1 MDYQSVIGALA
12 AHYWGEQNHALSTPG
27 KELRFGAKG
36 SKSVDLAKATWFDH
50 EADKGGGAADLVKFM
65 EPGMSVADRLEQFG
79 LPKQADKPRR
89 ETVWDYVDEQGE
101 IRYQVVRIDQGG
113 QKTYRQ
119 RQVTANGTVW
129 NMAGVIPLPYRL
141 PEIVASTLPIFICE
155 GEKAAD
161 AIANLGLVATTNHGG
176 AGKWA
181 PALNDHF
188 RGRHV
193 VILPDNDAPGERH
206 ARTVADALTGTA
218 RTIRILRLP
227 DLPPK
232 GDAVD
237 WTVMGGDKE
246 GLQRLVMQTKAYDPL
261 GAEPLPEPT
270 LAPGPASTGTK
281 IDLIAWDAVQ
291 DIPVRWL
298 VEGLIPTQG
307 FCALYGKPGSYKS
320 FVALYLAAMIATGAQ
335 AFGRPTEA
343 GDIVYLMGEG
353 GSGLKSRRDA
363 LIKHYGLSPGVRV
376 HFIRAQLNLRST
388 DADGTAMIQAIQA
401 QGLRP
406 VLLIIDTLAKAFGAG
421 NENASEDMG
430 AFILQ
435 CGRIQDELQTAVLIV
450 HHSGKDEAR
459 GQRGHSSLLGACD
472 AELEVVKVSA
482 EDSPER
488 VGQLTVTK
496 QKDGEDGVKIGY
508 KMQTVAL
515 GAIDLDIK
523 SLVVEPM
530 LDDEMAARQGRGG
543 KARRL
548 SPQQQLVADALR
560 RAMEDGAERVTSNHI
575 PAAAQ
580 CVKLSLWRS
589 YFFQMLGEENPD
601 KRSKAFQRGRDAL
614 LSQRTV
620 SIWGEYVWITE
631 G

>member
-1 MDYQSVIGALA
+1 MDYKTVIGALA

-27 KELRFGAKG
+27 VELRFGRNG

-65 EPGMSVADRLEQFG
+65 EPNASIADRLEQFG

-119 RQVTANGTVW
+119 RQIGADKQAIW

-141 PEIVASTLPIFICE
+141 PEIVNSTLPIFICE

-161 AIANLGLVATTNHGG
+161 AVAALGLVATTNHGG

-193 VILPDNDAPGERH
+193 VILPDNDEPGERH
-206 ARTVADALTGTA
+206 ARIVADALTGTA
-218 RTIRILRLP
+218 RTIRIVRLP

-237 WTVMGGDKE
+237 WAVMGGDKE
-246 GLQRLVMQTKAYDPL
+246 SLQRLVMQTKAYDPL
-261 GAEPLPEPT
+261 GEPLPALPEPT
-270 LAPGPASTGTK
+270 LSPAPTPTGTK

-353 GSGLKSRRDA
+353 GAGLKPRRDA
-363 LIKHYGLSPGVRV
+363 LIQHYGLSPGVRV

-388 DADGTAMIQAIQA
+388 DADGTAMIQAVQA
-401 QGLRP
+401 QGLKP
-406 VLLIIDTLAKAFGAG
+406 ALLIIDTLAKAFGAG

-496 QKDGEDGVKIGY
+496 QKDGEDGIRLGY

-530 LDDEMAARQGRGG
+530 LDEEMAARKKRP
-543 KARRL
+543 KAPTGNQKALLEALEIALNEAGQSVGLEQIPRAARCVRL
-548 SPQQQLVADALR
+548 SMWRQYFYQISPQEDETKRKTWNRASQQLK
-560 RAMEDGAERVTSNHI
+560 DGGTI
-575 PAAAQ
+575 
-580 CVKLSLWRS
+580 
-589 YFFQMLGEENPD
+589 
-601 KRSKAFQRGRDAL
+601 
-614 LSQRTV
+614 
-620 SIWGEYVWITE
+620 SIWGEWVWRNE
-631 G
+631 

>member
-1 MDYQSVIGALA
+1 MDYKQVLIALA

-36 SKSVDLAKATWFDH
+36 SKSVDLTKATWFDH
-50 EADKGGGAADLVKFM
+50 EADQGGGAADLVKFM

-79 LPKQADKPRR
+79 LPKQADRPRR

-101 IRYQVVRIDQGG
+101 VRYQVVRYDQGG

-119 RQVTANGTVW
+119 RQIGSAGPVW
-129 NMAGVIPLPYRL
+129 NMDGVMPLPYRL
-141 PEIVASTLPIFICE
+141 PEILASTAPIFICE

-161 AIANLGLVATTNHGG
+161 AVAALGLLATTNHGG
-176 AGKWA
+176 AGKWK

-193 VILPDNDAPGERH
+193 VIIPDNDPVGEQH
-206 ARTVADALTGTA
+206 ARAVADALTGTA
-218 RTIRILRLP
+218 RTIRIVRLP

-237 WTVMGGDKE
+237 WIVLGGGKE
-246 GLQRLVMQTKAYDPL
+246 ALQNLVMQTKAYDPL
-261 GAEPLPEPT
+261 GEPAPALP
-270 LAPGPASTGTK
+270 APGPAPTPSGAK
-281 IDLIAWDAVQ
+281 IDLIAWDAVT

-298 VEGLIPTQG
+298 VEGLIPAQG
-307 FCALYGKPGSYKS
+307 FCALYGRPGSYKS
-320 FVALYLAAMIATGAQ
+320 FVALYLAAMIATGSE
-335 AFGRPTEA
+335 AFGRATEA
-343 GDIVYLMGEG
+343 GDVVYLLGEG
-353 GSGLKSRRDA
+353 GSGLKPRRDA
-363 LIKHYGLSPGVRV
+363 LIKHYGLSAGVKV

-388 DADGTAMIQAIQA
+388 DADATAMIQAVQA
-401 QGLRP
+401 QGLKP
-406 VLLIIDTLAKAFGAG
+406 ALLIIDTLARAFGAG

-435 CGRIQDELQTAVLIV
+435 CGRIQDELNTAVLIV

-472 AELEVVKVSA
+472 AELEVVKISA

-496 QKDGEDGVKIGY
+496 QKDGEDGFQIGY
-508 KMQTVAL
+508 KMT
-515 GAIDLDIK
+515 AIDLS
-523 SLVVEPM
+523 SLGLESASLAVTPM
-530 LDDEMAARQGRGG
+530 LEEEMAARKKRPKPPTGNQ
-543 KARRL
+543 KALLEALEIALAEAGQSVGLEQIPRDARCVRL
-548 SPQQQLVADALR
+548 AMWRQYFNQTSPQEDETRRKTWNRASQQL
-560 RAMEDGAERVTSNHI
+560 
-575 PAAAQ
+575 
-580 CVKLSLWRS
+580 
-589 YFFQMLGEENPD
+589 
-601 KRSKAFQRGRDAL
+601 RDAGL
-614 LSQRTV
+614 VRV
-620 SIWGEYVWITE
+620 WGEWVWRA

>member
-27 KELRFGAKG
+27 VEIRFGRNG
-36 SKSVDLAKATWFDH
+36 SKSVDLAAATWFDH
-50 EADKGGGAADLVKFM
+50 EADKGGGAADLVKYM
-65 EPGMSVADRLEQFG
+65 EPSASIADRLEQFG
-79 LPKQADKPRR
+79 LPKQAGKPRR
-89 ETVWDYVDEQGE
+89 ETVWDYLDGQGE
-101 IRYQVVRIDQGG
+101 IRYQVVRYDQGG

-119 RQVTANGTVW
+119 RQIGADKQPVW

-141 PEIVASTLPIFICE
+141 PEIVNSTLPVFICE

-161 AIANLGLVATTNHGG
+161 AVAALGLVATTNHGG

-193 VILPDNDAPGERH
+193 VILPDNDEPGERH

-218 RTIRILRLP
+218 RTIRIVRLP

-237 WTVMGGDKE
+237 WAVLGGDKE

-261 GAEPLPEPT
+261 NSEPLPALP
-270 LAPGPASTGTK
+270 APGPASAPTSTK
-281 IDLIAWDAVQ
+281 IDLIPWDAVQ

-298 VEGLIPTQG
+298 VEGLIPAQG
-307 FCALYGKPGSYKS
+307 FAALYGKPGSYKS
-320 FVALYLAAMIATGAQ
+320 FVALYMAAMIATGAQ
-335 AFGRPTEA
+335 AFGRTTEA

-353 GSGLKSRRDA
+353 GSGLKPRRDA
-363 LIKHYGLSPGVRV
+363 LIRHYGLSPGVRV

-406 VLLIIDTLAKAFGAG
+406 ALLIIDTLAKAFGAG

-435 CGRIQDELQTAVLIV
+435 CGRIQEELSTAVLIV

-472 AELEVVKVSA
+472 AELEVVKISA

-496 QKDGEDGVKIGY
+496 QKDGEDGLKVGY

-530 LDDEMAARQGRGG
+530 LDEEMAARKMRP
-543 KARRL
+543 KAPTGNQKALLEALEIALNEAGQSVGLEQIPRAARCVRL
-548 SPQQQLVADALR
+548 AMWRQYFHQTSPQEDDTKRKTWNRASQQL
-560 RAMEDGAERVTSNHI
+560 
-575 PAAAQ
+575 
-580 CVKLSLWRS
+580 
-589 YFFQMLGEENPD
+589 
-601 KRSKAFQRGRDAL
+601 RDAGL
-614 LSQRTV
+614 V
-620 SIWGEYVWITE
+620 KVWGEWVWKPV
-631 G
+631 